1 MILKRLWNISWSK
14 YIYYNYITKK
24 VRREGKG
31 KIIPYRHSVL
41 NLGNNSLII
50 LHDGNFYIN
59 AYRPAGS
66 KSEAF
71 VLLRDNAVLE
81 LWNSSQLCY
90 RSTIEIHNN
99 GKIEIGSAYFNS
111 DSVIL
116 AEKSITIGDDTMF
129 AREVY
134 IYDSDHHDFINERGE
149 KTNPPKDVV
158 IGNHVWVGMKS
169 VLLRGTRIG
178 DGGVVAACS
187 LVGGKVKGGTLVQGN
202 PARAYAEVKWRV

>member
-1 MILKRLWNISWSK
+1 MFKRLCNISWCK
-14 YIYYNYITKK
+14 YIFYNYFSKN
-24 VRREGKG
+24 VRRAGKG

-41 NLGNNSLII
+41 NIGDNSMII

-66 KSEAF
+66 KREAY
-71 VLLRDNAVLE
+71 VLLRRNAVLE
-81 LWNSSQLCY
+81 IHNSSQLCY
-90 RSTIEIHNN
+90 GSTIEIHDG

-111 DSVIL
+111 ESVIL

-129 AREVY
+129 ARQVY
-134 IYDSDHHDFINERGE
+134 IYDSDHHAFLNENGE

-178 DGGVVAACS
+178 DGGVVAAYS
-187 LVGGKVKGGTLVQGN
+187 LVGGRVKEGTMVQGN